1 MEKIK
6 WCGKI
11 QKGIKLIEPNEEFSE
26 EYLQKAFDSFK
37 VLSTIIDSNSLVW
50 LATTKYYTRYFAI
63 YSVLAKLGIKSEVH
77 DCTIAVAEFLEKEN
91 ILEQGTHHKLKEEK
105 QLRID
110 NQYYLKNKPVNID
123 LKELSEFFIQIN
135 QVLNS
140 LTKSKIKE
148 IRDKLNKILNLAST
162 NKDLNPIKANKA
174 NKVTAINT

>member
-1 MEKIK
+1 MKKIK

-11 QKGIKLIEPNEEFSE
+11 QNGIKLIEPNEEFSE

-37 VLSTIIDSNSLVW
+37 VLNSIIDSNSLVW

-63 YSVLAKLGIKSEVH
+63 YSILAKIGIKSEVH

-110 NQYYLKNKPVNID
+110 NQYYLKNKPVDID
-123 LKELSEFFIQIN
+123 LKSFSEFFTHIN
-135 QVLNS
+135 QTLNF
-140 LTKSKIKE
+140 LTESKIKE
-148 IRDKLNKILNLAST
+148 LRKKLNKILNS
-162 NKDLNPIKANKA
+162 
-174 NKVTAINT
+174 